1 LRGAN
6 EHIHHDDIGDG
17 VGDAVLSWVQTDRH
31 QIRPESSETA
41 HGKNQPQEDQM
52 RVTVLIVLGWML
64 SNCAAVKMITGHSI
78 QAKDVIS
85 TVNTVNNLHK
95 YSEPAAREELENRIR
110 QITRSR
116 QAGGETQ

>member
-1 LRGAN
+1 
-6 EHIHHDDIGDG
+6 
-17 VGDAVLSWVQTDRH
+17 
-31 QIRPESSETA
+31 
-41 HGKNQPQEDQM
+41 M
-52 RVTVLIVLGWML
+52 RVTVLICLGIML
-64 SNCAAVKMITGHSI
+64 SNCAAIQLVSGGTI
-78 QAKDVIS
+78 QARDVIS